1 VNRIKSWISQR
12 LNQIGLLSLALT
24 LAALNVVA
32 HGLAGIV
39 RGLDSSLLSNITL
52 YGTLTGWLLASV
64 PVAGWQASL
73 LTFLFAISGV
83 FLRIGRIGPELLA
96 LMQSLFKLGMSIIQW
111 ITNGITPKW
120 TPVALALEN
129 LKDSIYVLM
138 TRVGDW
144 LIAWTRGEPFYD
156 PVAAA
161 LIWGLELWAIAAW
174 AGWFIHRRKQTL
186 PALVPAAIMLG
197 TTLAF
202 SGSKPIA
209 ILWLLGIMFPMMSIV
224 SQENRQRHWLKIGL
238 RFSQN
243 MWHGLAIWGTILSLG
258 LITTAALTQSL
269 SLKKLLSA
277 TQIVTRE
284 QAAQRER
291 VADSL
296 GLEQNPVQESSF
308 REFSYGVRSPGLPRR
323 HLIGS
328 GPELTEREVMVIWIT
343 SPTISHPGSD
353 TSLVI
358 PRYYW
363 RSNTYDQYTGR
374 GWTTGHTEVKTY
386 TAGQVIRQS
395 DIEGY
400 LHLMQDVIA
409 INEPSQLVYSAG
421 TLITTDQDFT
431 VEWRSPEDDFGALF
445 STPTWR
451 SHVDTLVLDA
461 DKDELRASGTH
472 YPDWVETQYLSL
484 PDTVPDRVLALARD
498 LTATAP
504 TPYDRALAIETY
516 LREFPY
522 SLDLPSPPRNQD
534 VVDYFIF
541 DLQKG
546 YCDYYAT
553 SMAVLARA
561 AGLPSRIAV
570 GYASGMYDI
579 DLEAYVITE
588 DQAHSWVE
596 IYFPGYGWVDFEP
609 TAELPTRER
618 KGAYHGIEPTKLK
631 NSLELGDLEQP
642 GMGLEQPEQDRAW
655 HVALLIS
662 LAAITGGSI
671 SWLVI
676 DGWRLSRLSA
686 AGVATEVFQRMRLYS
701 RRLRASTF
709 RGETA
714 NELYDSLIRRL
725 THIAQK
731 TNVGHMLTPAV
742 DDVRFLTEKYVQAS
756 YSPHKLNNAI
766 KPDLLTTWR
775 RLRWRLLFTWFVT
788 RLRK

>member
-1 VNRIKSWISQR
+1 VNRIKSWFFQK
-12 LNQIGLLSLALT
+12 LNQISLVSLVLT
-24 LAALNVVA
+24 FVALNVVA
-32 HGLAGIV
+32 HGLSGIV
-39 RGLDSSLLSNITL
+39 RGLDSSLLSNIAL
-52 YGTLTGWLLASV
+52 YGTLTGWILASV
-64 PVAGWQASL
+64 PMAGWLASL
-73 LTFLFAISGV
+73 LTFLFAIFGV

-96 LMQSLFKLGMSIIQW
+96 LFQGLFKLGSSILEW
-111 ITNGITPKW
+111 LTEGITPNW
-120 TPVALALEN
+120 TPLTLALEN

-144 LIAWTRGEPFYD
+144 LIAWTGGEPFYD

-161 LIWGLELWAIAAW
+161 LIWGLELWAAAAW

-202 SGSKPIA
+202 SGSKPTSI
-209 ILWLLGIMFPMMSIV
+209 IWFLGIMFPMMALV
-224 SQENRQRHWLKIGL
+224 TQEERQSHWLKIGL
-238 RFSQN
+238 RFSQT
-243 MWHGLAIWGTILSLG
+243 MWHSLAIWGTLLSLG
-258 LITTAALTQSL
+258 LIITAALTQSL
-269 SLKKLLSA
+269 SLKNLLSVSH
-277 TQIVTRE
+277 IVTRE
-284 QAAQRER
+284 EAAHREKI
-291 VADSL
+291 ADSL
-296 GLEQNPVQESSF
+296 GLEQNPVPESSL
-308 REFSYGVRSPGLPRR
+308 REFSYKVRSPGLPRR

-343 SPTISHPGSD
+343 SPTITQPDSD
-353 TSLVI
+353 TDLVI

-363 RSNTYDQYTGR
+363 RSNTYDQYTSR
-374 GWTTGHTEVKTY
+374 GWTTGHTEVEVY
-386 TAGQVIRQS
+386 TAGQLIRQS
-395 DIEGY
+395 DMEGH
-400 LHLMQDVIA
+400 LHLMQEVIA
-409 INEPSQLVYSAG
+409 INEPSQLVYGAG
-421 TLITTDQDFT
+421 TLVTTDQDFT
-431 VEWRSPEDDFGALF
+431 VEWRSQEDDFGALYT
-445 STPTWR
+445 TPTWR
-451 SHVDTLVLDA
+451 SHVDTLVLDVGA
-461 DKDELRASGTH
+461 DELRESGTN
-472 YPDWVETQYLSL
+472 YPDWVEARYLSL

-504 TPYDRALAIETY
+504 TPYDRALAIEFY

-522 SLDLPSPPRNQD
+522 SLDLPFPPRSQD

-570 GYASGMYDI
+570 GYASGMYDM

-596 IYFPGYGWVDFEP
+596 IYFPDYGWVDFEP

-618 KGAYHGIEPTKLK
+618 KGAYQGIEPSKLK
-631 NSLELGDLEQP
+631 NTLELGDLEQP
-642 GMGLEQPEQDRAW
+642 GMDFKQPEPDRTW

-662 LAAITGGSI
+662 LAVITAGGI
-671 SWLVI
+671 SWLLI
-676 DGWRLSRLSA
+676 DGLRLSRLSA
-686 AGVATEVFQRMRLYS
+686 SGVATEVFRRMRHYGP
-701 RRLRASTF
+701 RLRASTF

-725 THIAQK
+725 SYIAQK
-731 TNVGHMLTPAV
+731 TNIGHILTPAV
-742 DDVRFLTEKYVQAS
+742 DDVRFLTEKYIQVS

-775 RLRWRLLFTWFVT
+775 RLGWRLWFTWLMT
-788 RLRK
+788 KLLK